1 MLIDNLFDI
10 LSDFI
15 PNVSKDKCYDNNP
28 VFKLFAV
35 FHFQEG
41 KNPPPAQLRFFQL

>member
-28 VFKLFAV
+28 VFEMVCCVSFS
-35 FHFQEG
+35 G
-41 KNPPPAQLRFFQL
+41 G